1 MLCSNHYYS
10 WGVFIEAIM
19 IAGIAVVA
27 VSGWYSAV
35 DMLTD
40 MGIRIRK
47 QKDADMKSRKF
58 SFPGRNPL
66 QRRIKQMARVNI

>member
-1 MLCSNHYYS
+1 M
-10 WGVFIEAIM
+10 GVFMEAIM

-35 DMLTD
+35 DMLAD

-47 QKDADMKSRKF
+47 QKYADMKSRKF
-58 SFPGRNPL
+58 SRSCSNPA
-66 QRRIKQMARVNI
+66 QRRIKQMAWVNI